1 MTTKQALSIIL
12 DMAEEQQS
20 RDRDEIGYQNALNL
34 DVKSAKE
41 NLLSQKLALIKISK
55 LFKAIE

>member
-34 DVKSAKE
+34 DVKAAKKD
-41 NLLSQKLALIKISK
+41 LLCQKLALIKISK